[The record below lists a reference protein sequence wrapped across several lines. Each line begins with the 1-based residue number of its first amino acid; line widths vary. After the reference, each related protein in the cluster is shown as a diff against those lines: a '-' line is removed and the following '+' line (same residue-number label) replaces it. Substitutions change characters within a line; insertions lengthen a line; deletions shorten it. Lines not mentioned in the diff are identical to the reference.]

1 MKYLINDYLWTSTRY
16 ELPPPPPNKLSDT
29 NAWYECVE
37 NSYAQLEHQASRI
50 INLEVMQDYGSNA
63 WRIYNQ
69 TLKTMF
75 EEAEKQLEIIS
86 KNIQAI
92 NLTRKSEQTMAGER
106 IHYLQH
112 KLAHLLEQ
120 TKIPKIP

>member
-1 MKYLINDYLWTSTRY
+1 
-16 ELPPPPPNKLSDT
+16 
-29 NAWYECVE
+29 
-37 NSYAQLEHQASRI
+37 
-50 INLEVMQDYGSNA
+50 MQDYGSNA

>member
-1 MKYLINDYLWTSTRY
+1 LIIIIILFVKRY
-16 ELPPPPPNKLSDT
+16 ELPPPPPNKLGDT

-50 INLEVMQDYGSNA
+50 INLEIMQDYGSNA
-63 WRIYNQ
+63 WRIFNQ

-75 EEAEKQLEIIS
+75 EEAEDQLETIS

-92 NLTRKSEQTMAGER
+92 NLNRKTEQIMAGE
-106 IHYLQH
+106 
-112 KLAHLLEQ
+112 KLRSLEQ
-120 TKIPKIP
+120 KYLLLFF